1 MNTIQHIILIPV
13 YNDWKSLNK
22 LLIQINK
29 AFENDI
35 NFETEIL
42 IINDCSTENIQIH
55 NKNLNTIKKITVINL
70 KKNCGSQKSIA
81 IGLSHLQEKNY
92 KSLITIMDG
101 DGEDNPFQI
110 KNMAHEAIQ
119 NQNLIIT
126 SNRKKREESFLIRI
140 MYNIHLVLT
149 YIFTFKWISFG
160 NFSTF
165 DSNNLN
171 KILSNNNSWYAHSS
185 SVLKNCKIKRLY
197 AKREKRYFGKSK
209 LNLLLNV
216 YET

>member
-1 MNTIQHIILIPV
+1 
-13 YNDWKSLNK
+13 
-22 LLIQINK
+22 
-29 AFENDI
+29 
-35 NFETEIL
+35 
-42 IINDCSTENIQIH
+42 
-55 NKNLNTIKKITVINL
+55 
-70 KKNCGSQKSIA
+70 
-81 IGLSHLQEKNY
+81 
-92 KSLITIMDG
+92 MDG

-209 LNLLLNV
+209 LNLLALIEHSLRVNVVFLNKIFFNSLLYLILIFYFPIPSHLSFFLILMITIFNIV
-216 YET
+216 LLIIKKKHYIKNLVNLDNLVDSIKLF